1 MTEDYERTHP
11 VEGGGVEVPTRALDA
26 DGDGRG
32 DYLTAEVSEVA
43 GLVSIPPL
51 ARTVLYYVLALA
63 NAAAVPL
70 AAADVV
76 DGLVVLIILN
86 VASVFG
92 FTLAANRVS
101 QE

>member
-1 MTEDYERTHP
+1 MTEDYERTHS
-11 VEGGGVEVPTRALDA
+11 VAGGGVEVPTRALDA

-51 ARTVLYYVLALA
+51 ARTVLYYVLAVA

-70 AAADVV
+70 AAAGVIN
-76 DGLVVLIILN
+76 GLVVLVILN

-92 FTLAANRVS
+92 YTLAANRVLA
-101 QE
+101 E

>member
-1 MTEDYERTHP
+1 MTDEPQTRTNRDGST
-11 VEGGGVEVPTRALDA
+11 VTGRFLDA

-70 AAADVV
+70 AAAGVI

-92 FTLAANRVS
+92 FTLAANRVP